1 MKPLLLLLLLLLVAG
16 CEDAPTG
23 RDRPRGYDSG
33 PSMWSVSDGVG
44 NNR

>member
-1 MKPLLLLLLLLLVAG
+1 MKPLLLLLLLLVAG

-23 RDRPRGYDSG
+23 RDRARSSDFG